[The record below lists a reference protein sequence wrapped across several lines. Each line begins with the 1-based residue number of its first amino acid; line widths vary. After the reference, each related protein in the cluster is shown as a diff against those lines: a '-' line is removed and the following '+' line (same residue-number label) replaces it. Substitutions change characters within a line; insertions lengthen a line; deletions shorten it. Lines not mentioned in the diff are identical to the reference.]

1 MILCCICDKNIYKK
15 PWLSVL
21 NNTNTETSHVCS
33 YICSNKIDTVVG
45 KRYMDRIV
53 NKEDFEN
60 IILPTSK
67 YQISK
72 ESQIQ
77 STEYEMIQRD
87 IDYEEQLMFEMDLYE
102 DSFSECSDE
111 EKQQ

>member
-1 MILCCICDKNIYKK
+1 MVLCCICEKNIYKK

-21 NNTNTETSHVCS
+21 NNTNTDTSHVCS
-33 YICSNKIDTVVG
+33 YICSNKIDSVVG

-60 IILPTSK
+60 IILPISK

-72 ESQIQ
+72 DSQIQ
-77 STEYEMIQRD
+77 STESEMIQRE
-87 IDYEEQLMFEMDLYE
+87 IHYEEQLIFEMDLYE
-102 DSFSECSDE
+102 DSLSEYSDE